1 MPLLPPLK
9 TFLHQA
15 NDGGGRSSSHI
26 VLDEMGVFDKDKK
39 VREEIKEEIKVALK
53 ASVDRF

>member
-1 MPLLPPLK
+1 
-9 TFLHQA
+9 
-15 NDGGGRSSSHI
+15 